1 MLKKLLPRTIA
12 IHLGLIRETA
22 HCVHNLK
29 YDMRAQY
36 LTDKAINCTKRGV
49 SDEDYGNEL
58 IVSLT
63 TYGKRLYSVHLA
75 IESIMQGSVLPN
87 RIILWLGYE
96 LQDTPLPAVLRNQ
109 MKRGLE
115 IKFCKDVRSY
125 TKLYPALCNY
135 PDADVITIDDD
146 IIYNYDLVE
155 ALVEAHRAYGDCIVA
170 RRIHKVVMGDDGK
183 PVAYNNWKWTG
194 GDWTPSLL
202 NFLTGVGGVY
212 YPAGSLDKEVLREEV
227 FTDICKYA
235 DDVWFYAM
243 AVKKGTKVMRVRA
256 VSTTG
261 EDYLL
266 NESVQDMGLCKT
278 NVDNGLNDRQI
289 AAVFARY
296 NINEIL
302 VKESRRLC
310 GANKG

>member
-1 MLKKLLPRTIA
+1 M
-12 IHLGLIRETA
+12 
-22 HCVHNLK
+22 HNIK
-29 YDMRAQY
+29 YYMRAQY
-36 LTDKAINCTKRGV
+36 LTDKAINSTKRGV
-49 SDEDYGNEL
+49 SDEDFGNEL

-87 RIILWLGYE
+87 RIILWLGDD
-96 LQDTPLPAVLRNQ
+96 LKDTQLPAVLRNQ

-115 IKFCKDVRSY
+115 IAYCKDVKSY
-125 TKLYPALCNY
+125 KKLYPTLCNY
-135 PDADVITIDDD
+135 PEADVITIDDD

-155 ALVEAHRAYGDCIVA
+155 ALAEAHRTYHDCIVA
-170 RRIHKVVMGDDGK
+170 RRIHKVVIGDNGK
-183 PVAYNNWKWTG
+183 PVAYNNWEWGG
-194 GDWTPSLL
+194 GDWVPSLL
-202 NFLTGVGGVY
+202 NFFTGCGGVY
-212 YPAGSLDKEVLREEV
+212 YPAGSFDKEVMREEV

-256 VSTTG
+256 ESSTG

-266 NESVQDMGLCKT
+266 NDSVQDMGLCKT
-278 NVDNGLNDRQI
+278 NVDNGFNDKQI

-302 VKESRRLC
+302 VRESERL
-310 GANKG
+310 ANR